1 MNLNEHIEV
10 RLSTLSPVHIGCGED
25 YEPTGFVIQ
34 DGALYHFDPSIADL
48 PPNDRKALLDLVE
61 SPRIDMAGVRRFFR
75 DRSQHF
81 LPHSTRIVPVTPA
94 VEASYQKSFTDQQ
107 ARTDAK
113 LEIDRTFYNP
123 FDGQPV
129 IPGSSIKGSIR
140 TAVLDALNTDS
151 DATWQA
157 KQHMAMQKAL
167 MGGSFHTD
175 PLRLFK
181 VSDAQYCTPS
191 RVGSKILFAVSRRK
205 KTKILNGRPED
216 QGKGIPTYKEC
227 LPERRFHAFGLT
239 LDFGSPLARERDKQ
253 PLPEKVLLRNFKSLA
268 KICNRFYGWQLVADI
283 KLLQERG
290 FADEAWAAPLL
301 KALQV
306 GDLRQRLENGQACL
320 LRVGRHSGA
329 VSMTLNGLRQIKIM
343 QAKGT
348 LPTYENDTRQIWL
361 AADQKDAIRDMR
373 PFGWVLLEPVSAS
386 PCASLDDWFS
396 HAGKQDDG
404 WLEPRLEQ
412 LQKWRSEIDSRK
424 AKLMEQAAREAEAA
438 AVAQAEAERRASL
451 TQAGQEIEA
460 LRDKFTKMAEYDRP
474 NKPNRE
480 NSPGGPMISLMRQI
494 MTSALNPASGWS
506 DAERCELAALCRE
519 QAKAR
524 LTLGGKE
531 KEIKAQ
537 WRQLEG
543 AL

>member
-1 MNLNEHIEV
+1 MNLTEHVEI

-34 DGALYHFDPSIADL
+34 NGALYHFDPSIADL
-48 PPNDRKALLDLVE
+48 PPNDRKTLLGLVE
-61 SPRIDMAGVRRFFR
+61 SPRIDMPAVRRFFK

-81 LPHSTRIVPVTPA
+81 LPHATRIVPVTPA

-107 ARTDAK
+107 ARNDAK

-129 IPGSSIKGSIR
+129 VPGSSIKGAIR
-140 TAVLDALNTDS
+140 TAVLDALNADS

-181 VSDAQYCTPS
+181 VSDARYRTPN

-205 KTKILNGRPED
+205 KTKVLNGRPDD

-227 LPERRFHAFGLT
+227 LPERRYHAFDLT
-239 LDFGSPLARERDKQ
+239 LDFAGVIARERDKQ
-253 PLPEKVLLRNFKSLA
+253 PSAEKVLLRGFKEMA
-268 KICNRFYGWQLVADI
+268 KICNHFYGWQLVADI

-301 KALQV
+301 KALQT

-348 LPTYENDTRQIWL
+348 LPAYENDTRQIWL
-361 AADQKDAIRDMR
+361 AADQKDATRDML
-373 PFGWVLLEPVSAS
+373 PFGWVLLEPASAS
-386 PCASLDDWFS
+386 PCASLNDWFS
-396 HAGKQDDG
+396 HAAQQDDG
-404 WLEPRLEQ
+404 WLEPRLAQFQE
-412 LQKWRSEIDSRK
+412 WRSEIDARK

-438 AVAQAEAERRASL
+438 ALAKAEAKRRASL
-451 TQAGQEIEA
+451 TQAGQEVET

-494 MTSALNPASGWS
+494 MASALDPASGWN
-506 DAERCELAALCRE
+506 DAERRELAALCRE
-519 QAKAR
+519 QAKAH

-543 AL
+543 A